1 VGRTTGSLLS
11 CLSKKSITQ
20 VELPDENDG
29 MKELTRIMS
38 LLGTKRTN
46 GTALGLS
53 KPCPTLLGRME
64 SLSRSSTPLSTL
76 PSSAQIYTPSHCQAR
91 LERRPTSLLPPGFS
105 SSGTCALHPCG
116 VRSTCSPPQAP
127 HPYPP
132 PRHGHLSVLSSR
144 QEDNHR

>member
-1 VGRTTGSLLS
+1 MDYRQAITSVINVNFPSYDLAIIQYNGGTLLLS
-11 CLSKKSITQ
+11 IKESDRLTWEEPPDHFCLVLVKNPYITQ

-76 PSSAQIYTPSHCQAR
+76 PSSAQIYTP
-91 LERRPTSLLPPGFS
+91 
-105 SSGTCALHPCG
+105 
-116 VRSTCSPPQAP
+116 
-127 HPYPP
+127 
-132 PRHGHLSVLSSR
+132 
-144 QEDNHR
+144 